1 MNGRMRANAGFTLIE
16 LMIVIAIVVL
26 MIAVAYPAYQE
37 HDARAQAKE
46 AVTVMT
52 GMKDALLAHH
62 RAKGSV
68 PANPDEL
75 HPTQRSRHIASIA
88 FSAPPAP
95 DGAAVALEMRTTFD
109 PKTANPKIAGKTLH
123 FGTRDGGA
131 TWQCSAG
138 SEPTALPARLLPSAC
153 K

>member
-1 MNGRMRANAGFTLIE
+1 MSRRMRANAGFTLIE

-52 GMKDALLAHH
+52 GMKDALVAHH
-62 RAKGSV
+62 RDKRSV
-68 PANPDEL
+68 PANPEEL
-75 HPTQRSRHIASIA
+75 HPTLRSRYVSSIV
-88 FSAPPAP
+88 FSAPLTGGEP
-95 DGAAVALEMRTTFD
+95 GVVLEMLATFD
-109 PKTANPKIAGKTLH
+109 PKTANPRITGKTLH

-131 TWQCSAG
+131 TWQCTAG
-138 SEPTALPARLLPSAC
+138 SEPTALPAKLLPSAC